1 MRIRIMYNE
10 ANGTFNITSN
20 PSAYYA
26 AQWSQIAI
34 VEDMKIADAFVA
46 WVSKTRDLSNQPD
59 KPWEYVGQKPSLEL
73 IKLDWQTFESILPF
87 IKL

>member
-1 MRIRIMYNE
+1 MYNE
-10 ANGTFNITSN
+10 SEGSLNISN
-20 PSAYYA
+20 DPNTTYHSS
-26 AQWSQIAI
+26 WSQIAI
-34 VEDMKIADAFVA
+34 VENMNIADAFVA

-59 KPWEYVGQKPSLEL
+59 KPWEYKGQKPSLEL